1 MPATTLTSSSEPIP
15 EPLRGSLLGLPSTHD
30 LNNPVMKH
38 PAFMGGFGMA
48 LVFGG
53 GLVVLPSLVFLVVAA
68 AGPLLVGMA
77 GLGLIALAL
86 KKTPKC
92 RRIDR
97 YRPARRAAKNTIK
110 PFLRSAS

>member
-1 MPATTLTSSSEPIP
+1 
-15 EPLRGSLLGLPSTHD
+15 
-30 LNNPVMKH
+30 MKH
-38 PAFMGGFGMA
+38 PAFVGGLGMA
-48 LVFGG
+48 LAFGG

-68 AGPLLVGMA
+68 AGPVLIFGA
-77 GLGLIALAL
+77 GLGLVYLSL

-97 YRPARRAAKNTIK
+97 YRPVRRAAKNTIK

>member
-1 MPATTLTSSSEPIP
+1 
-15 EPLRGSLLGLPSTHD
+15 
-30 LNNPVMKH
+30 MKH
-38 PAFMGGFGMA
+38 PAFIGSLGMA
-48 LVFGG
+48 LAFGG

-68 AGPLLVGMA
+68 AAPVLIFSA

-97 YRPARRAAKNTIK
+97 YRPVRRAAKNTIK

>member
-1 MPATTLTSSSEPIP
+1 
-15 EPLRGSLLGLPSTHD
+15 
-30 LNNPVMKH
+30 MKSA
-38 PAFMGGFGMA
+38 PFMGGLGMA
-48 LVFGG
+48 LTFGA

-68 AGPLLVGMA
+68 AGPVLVFGA
-77 GLGLIALAL
+77 GIGIVYLFL

>member
-1 MPATTLTSSSEPIP
+1 
-15 EPLRGSLLGLPSTHD
+15 
-30 LNNPVMKH
+30 MKH
-38 PAFMGGFGMA
+38 PAFVGGLGMA
-48 LVFGG
+48 LAFGG
-53 GLVVLPSLVFLVVAA
+53 GLVVLPSLVFLAVAA
-68 AGPLLVGMA
+68 AGPALIFGA

-86 KKTPKC
+86 KRTPKC

>member
-1 MPATTLTSSSEPIP
+1 
-15 EPLRGSLLGLPSTHD
+15 
-30 LNNPVMKH
+30 
-38 PAFMGGFGMA
+38 MGGLGMA
-48 LVFGG
+48 LTFGA
-53 GLVVLPSLVFLVVAA
+53 GLVVLPAAVFLAVAA
-68 AGPLLVGMA
+68 AGPVLILGA
-77 GLGLIALAL
+77 GLGLVYLSL